1 MILSHLCLPFQH
13 GGYFTT
19 WLNSLIYLIPH
30 FPIPFLFFGVLFLGL
45 EVLGFLVFGRLTL
58 IAITLNLSL
67 FILLLMF

>member
-1 MILSHLCLPFQH
+1 
-13 GGYFTT
+13 
-19 WLNSLIYLIPH
+19 
-30 FPIPFLFFGVLFLGL
+30 VLFLGL